1 MQDPSN
7 PSTPTQALNAFETA
21 YQSVY
26 REAHLANAAVQQAI
40 RDAAGRPDE
49 HRQQPQP
56 RRTQRGDPR
65 PRPRRTPLHPGAPC
79 RRLTAPTPQHG

>member
-1 MQDPSN
+1 MQDPGN

-21 YQSVY
+21 CQSVY

-40 RDAAGRPDE
+40 RGAAGRPDE

-65 PRPRRTPLHPGAPC
+65 PRPRRTPYIQARPA
-79 RRLTAPTPQHG
+79 AA